1 MAVRRHLLGAVED
14 IREVLA
20 AEWQAE
26 EVAGRLS
33 HATVDALYGAGVF
46 AMKAPACLG
55 GGEADPVTQFEVLEA
70 VASVNPSAGWCS
82 MVGATSLGLPGAF
95 LPEAGVKEMFSG
107 SRLPRG
113 AIVIMPAGVATPVE
127 GGYRVSGRWSF
138 ASGIHHAEWITACAR
153 VPTGEGAPDIVMLV
167 FPATAVT
174 LHDNWQVS
182 GLKGTGS
189 CDFSV
194 ENLFVPATMSW
205 RTADT
210 APQRGGPLYRLGI
223 PAFVANEHAAFAL
236 GLARAALD
244 TLVDTAAAKSRG
256 YGEAASKLAL
266 RATVQRAIGYSE
278 MALGAARA
286 HALALNEQ
294 AWTSVCD
301 GQEVP
306 ARLSAALRASATY
319 CTEVATEVI
328 TTAYRYSGAGAVYA
342 QHVLQRCLR
351 DVNVAAQHL
360 LVSDRSYENLGQ
372 FALGLDDANPMG

>member
-1 MAVRRHLLGAVED
+1 MAVRTRLLAAVDD
-14 IREVLA
+14 IRDVLA

-26 EVAGRLS
+26 EAAGRLS
-33 HATVDALYGAGVF
+33 HATVDALYGAGVL

-113 AIVIMPAGVATPVE
+113 AIVIMPAGVATPVD

-174 LHDNWQVS
+174 LHDNWHVS

-194 ENLFVPATMSW
+194 ENLFVPASMSW

-236 GLARAALD
+236 GLARTALD

-266 RATVQRAIGYSE
+266 RATVQRAIGHSE
-278 MALGAARA
+278 VALGAARA

-294 AWTSVCD
+294 AWTCVCD

-306 ARLSAALRASATY
+306 ARLHAALRASATY

-328 TTAYRYSGAGAVYA
+328 TTAFRYSGAGAVYA